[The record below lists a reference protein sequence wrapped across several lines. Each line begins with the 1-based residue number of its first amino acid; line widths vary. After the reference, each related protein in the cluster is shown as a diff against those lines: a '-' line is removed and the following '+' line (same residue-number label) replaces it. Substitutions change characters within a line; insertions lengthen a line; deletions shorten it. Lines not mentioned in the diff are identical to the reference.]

1 MSVPA
6 SRQRLSLRVRQL
18 EKLSRTPSLVKV
30 NFMSLIALNPSA
42 APVSDLVPSLALESS
57 RDDVVEIGLLLPAH
71 WAIALVELSTQRHE
85 SVGQFIRALIGQ
97 ALVENDATV

>member
-6 SRQRLSLRVRQL
+6 SRQRLSLRVCQL
-18 EKLSRTPSLVKV
+18 ENLSRTRSLVKV

-42 APVSDLVPSLALESS
+42 APVSDLVPPLALASS
-57 RDDVVEIGLLLPAH
+57 REDVVEIGLLLPAH
-71 WAIALVELSTQRHE
+71 WAIALVELSKQRRE
-85 SVGQFIRALIGQ
+85 SVGQLIRALIGQ